1 VSEVSARHYTSFEV
15 GIFGDVS
22 IQGAFFVRMR
32 VVVRKA
38 HPTRCLCRRIAAKAR
53 PKLKADRG
61 YLFLDKMT
69 PESPKDSG
77 AGPVESLK
85 LKKTIQAGRL
95 LSSLDFADKKDK
107 LELWATIRL

>member
-1 VSEVSARHYTSFEV
+1 
-15 GIFGDVS
+15 
-22 IQGAFFVRMR
+22 MR

-85 LKKTIQAGRL
+85 LKNDHSSWETPLFLRL
-95 LSSLDFADKKDK
+95 F
-107 LELWATIRL
+107 R